1 MSYLFSHDGND
12 YKYTRMLQEASNS
25 MNDSFIELAKMGLRK
40 SKDEVLRNVSLSYI
54 VELDNLTEDDV
65 LIGLNDEHDI
75 VLLEA
80 IEASEYFDTDKVTNA
95 IIRTIKENSDES
107 VVSTAIISLG
117 FKNIEIE
124 EYYKY
129 ISPKLMTSPLVKSA
143 ISFHIAFNHDDVL
156 SFFQFINSE
165 NYLVRMMVANLSD
178 CFIETDFSENILN
191 LLIERN
197 KIEDFVAIK
206 EILSSRI
213 KQYRNN

>member
-1 MSYLFSHDGND
+1 MFFLPQFRFNYINIFLLNTLKNINIDVSSRVSSKITIIKNINITVRENTFIGSNCCFNGAVGSTVSIGKNCDISD
-12 YKYTRMLQEASNS
+12 YVHFVTGTHEINTKES
-25 MNDSFIELAKMGLRK
+25 GLRRAGK
-40 SKDEVLRNVSLSYI
+40 
-54 VELDNLTEDDV
+54 
-65 LIGLNDEHDI
+65 GC
-75 VLLEA
+75 
-80 IEASEYFDTDKVTNA
+80 
-95 IIRTIKENSDES
+95 
-107 VVSTAIISLG
+107 